1 MNTPKLKTRAVIS
14 AYVGLAILAGSLAVA
29 CGDDADGDDPN
40 VIPGAGGKSGSGGTA
55 SAGDTSDAGATEPG
69 TGGTGGGSGG
79 SGTGG
84 SGGES
89 TETGGSGGAAGG
101 TEPGTAGSGGE
112 AGGGT
117 ENCDPQG
124 EYECYPC
131 APKTNEQYLNQCSDA
146 ECAPFDNA
154 ERIPGFDGTLPD
166 L

>member
-1 MNTPKLKTRAVIS
+1 MNAPKLKTRAVIS
-14 AYVGLAILAGSLAVA
+14 AYVGFAILAGSLAVA

-40 VIPGAGGKSGSGGTA
+40 VIPGAGGKA

-84 SGGES
+84 GGGEP

-101 TEPGTAGSGGE
+101 NEPGSGGE
-112 AGGGT
+112 AGGA

-124 EYECYPC
+124 EYDCYPC